1 MTLSQ
6 RLFIAVAIFA
16 ASALSANDRPNI
28 IWIVVEDASA
38 HIEPYGETAIKTPT
52 LNQMAKDGIRFD
64 QAFVTAPVCSPSR
77 SAMVTGMYQMTL
89 GAHNHRSQGRSGKSK
104 GPEAY
109 HASYKV
115 PVPLIPELF
124 RKAGYYVTNKTK
136 TDYNFIPPDTLYH
149 GKEWSKASPD
159 QPIFAQIQLR
169 GGKNRRA
176 PSHADPASLTL
187 PPYYPDHDEIRK
199 DWATYLDS
207 WVQVDVEVK
216 RIFAALEKANRLKN
230 SAIFFWT
237 DHGISHLR
245 GKQYLYE
252 EGLRIP
258 FIVQLPKKAK
268 AGTVRTDIVEH
279 IDIAAASLALA
290 NIPIPEHVQ
299 GRDILS
305 PSHTPRTHVFAGRD
319 RCDETVDIMRCIR
332 DSQYKYIRNFMSHV
346 SHSQPNQYKDGKR
359 ILKTIRT
366 LNAEGKLSEIQARPF
381 EPRRPPEELYD
392 LKSDPHELNNLAADP
407 THKARLEVMRTQLYQ
422 RMREERDMG
431 LIPEPILEDLG
442 RDAGN
447 KRAAFTDTNRAEQTS
462 RLIDV
467 ITAGEHNETQTLLAA
482 TTHSDP
488 STRYWAAVWLG
499 VNKTAAAKP
508 QLESLLSDEDAAVRI
523 ASAQALVKL
532 GDPTKTSILVDHI
545 NDPNWVAGMF
555 ALRAIEE
562 LGEAGK
568 PFKTQIMAAR
578 KSPYEFSR
586 RIAKRLS
593 AKF

>member
-1 MTLSQ
+1 MTLIH
-6 RLFIAVAIFA
+6 RLCIAVVFFA
-16 ASALSANDRPNI
+16 ASTLSADDRPNI
-28 IWIVVEDASA
+28 IWIVVEDASP
-38 HIEPYGETAIKTPT
+38 HIGPYGETAINTPT
-52 LNQMAKDGIRFD
+52 LDQMAKDGIRFD

-77 SAMVTGMYQMTL
+77 SAMVTGMYQMTI
-89 GAHNHRSQGRSGKSK
+89 GAHNHRSQAATGKGM
-104 GPEAY
+104 GPKAY
-109 HASYKV
+109 QPSYRI

-149 GKEWSKASPD
+149 GEEWSQADPD
-159 QPIFAQIQLR
+159 QPIFAQFQLR
-169 GGKNRRA
+169 GGKNRKA
-176 PSHADPASLTL
+176 PPHADPASLTL
-187 PPYYPDHDEIRK
+187 PPYYPDHDEIRR
-199 DWATYLDS
+199 DWAKYLDS

-216 RIFAALEKANRLKN
+216 RILAALKKAGRLEN

-258 FIVQLPKKAK
+258 FIVQLPKKVK

-279 IDIAAASLALA
+279 IDIPAASLALA

-299 GRDILS
+299 GRDIFS
-305 PSHTPRTHVFAGRD
+305 PTHSPRTHVFAGRD

-332 DSQYKYIRNFMSHV
+332 DSRYKYIRNFMSHV
-346 SHSQPNQYKDGKR
+346 SHAQPNQYKDGKR
-359 ILKTIRT
+359 ILKTIRKLHEQGK
-366 LNAEGKLSEIQARPF
+366 LNAPQARPF

-392 LKSDPHELNNLAADP
+392 LKTDPHELKNLAADP
-407 THKARLEVMRTQLYQ
+407 THKAQLEAMRSQLYQ

-447 KRAAFTDTNRAEQTS
+447 KRAAFTDTNRAEQTT
-462 RLIDV
+462 RLINV
-467 ITAGEHNETQTLLAA
+467 ITAGERQNTKTLLAA
-482 TTHSDP
+482 TSHPDP

-499 VNKTAAAKP
+499 VNKTASAKP
-508 QLESLLSDEDAAVRI
+508 QLESMLSDKHAAVRI

-532 GDPTKTSILVDHI
+532 GDDTKITILVDHI
-545 NDPNWVAGMF
+545 NDPNWLAGMF

-562 LGEAGK
+562 LGDAAK
-568 PFKTQIMAAR
+568 PFKAKIVPAQQ
-578 KSPYEFSR
+578 SPYEFSR

-593 AKF
+593 SRL